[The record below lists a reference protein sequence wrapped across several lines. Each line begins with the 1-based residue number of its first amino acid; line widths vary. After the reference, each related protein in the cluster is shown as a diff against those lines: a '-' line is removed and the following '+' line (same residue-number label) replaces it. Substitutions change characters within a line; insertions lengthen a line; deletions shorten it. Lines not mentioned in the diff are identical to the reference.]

1 MSSVTSAQSSSVRL
15 KAVALPPEHGAWGFL
30 LEPIVAG
37 LGVASSW
44 AGLLLGLGVLGGF
57 LLRHPL
63 KIITQDR
70 GRGKHYARTALAER
84 VALVYAVLAAVG
96 LLGGLLLAGPE
107 VLLPVPLAAPL
118 AILLLISY
126 ARNRGRDLWPQIA
139 GVGALAGTATAVA
152 LAGGAAT
159 GTALA
164 LWAIMLGRSIPSI
177 LYVRARLRLEKG
189 KPFALAPVAAANGL
203 AVGGVGALAVAG
215 LAPALAVI
223 ALAILLVRALH
234 GLSSR
239 RRQVRVQTL
248 GFLELGYGALTVLLT
263 VAGYAL
269 GV

>member
-1 MSSVTSAQSSSVRL
+1 MSSVTSAHLSSVRL
-15 KAVALPPEHGAWGFL
+15 KAVALPPEHGAWGLL
-30 LEPIVAG
+30 LEPILAG
-37 LGVASSW
+37 LGVAWSW

-84 VALVYAVLAAVG
+84 VALAYTILAAGG

-126 ARNRGRDLWPQIA
+126 VQNRGRDLGPQIA

-152 LAGGAAT
+152 LAGGATT

-164 LWAIMLGRSIPSI
+164 LWAIMVGRSIPSI
-177 LYVRARLRLEKG
+177 LYIRARLRLEKG
-189 KPFALAPVAAANGL
+189 KPFALAPVAAANAL
-203 AVGGVGALAVAG
+203 AVGGVGALAVVG
-215 LAPALAVI
+215 LVPALAVV

-239 RRQVRVQTL
+239 RRQARVQTL
-248 GFLELGYGALTVLLT
+248 GFLELGFGALTVLLT
-263 VAGYAL
+263 VIGYAL

>member
-1 MSSVTSAQSSSVRL
+1 MSSVTSAHLSSVRL
-15 KAVALPPEHGAWGFL
+15 KAVALPPEHGAWGLL
-30 LEPIVAG
+30 LEPILAG
-37 LGVASSW
+37 LGVAWSW

-84 VALVYAVLAAVG
+84 VALAYTILAAGG

-126 ARNRGRDLWPQIA
+126 VQNRGRDLGPQIA

-152 LAGGAAT
+152 LAGGAT
-159 GTALA
+159 IGTALA
-164 LWAIMLGRSIPSI
+164 LWAIMVGRSIPSI
-177 LYVRARLRLEKG
+177 LYIRARLRLEKG
-189 KPFALAPVAAANGL
+189 KPFALAPVAAANAL
-203 AVGGVGALAVAG
+203 AVGGVGALAVVG
-215 LAPALAVI
+215 LVPALAVV

-239 RRQVRVQTL
+239 RRQARVQTL
-248 GFLELGYGALTVLLT
+248 GFLELGFGALTVLLT
-263 VAGYAL
+263 VIGYAL